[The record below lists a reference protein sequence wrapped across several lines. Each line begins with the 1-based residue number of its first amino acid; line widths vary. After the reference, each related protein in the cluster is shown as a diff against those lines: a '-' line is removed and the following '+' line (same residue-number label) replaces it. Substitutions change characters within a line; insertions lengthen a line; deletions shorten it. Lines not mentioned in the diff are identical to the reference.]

1 MQRNE
6 HGKATHIFTACLHG
20 VLVACNLAEYRKRI
34 DGRLFT
40 SGPILPDLEIGGCL
54 PAGDI
59 NEEVLHEEMS
69 SDNLLED
76 LEVAVDLRGEV

>member
-6 HGKATHIFTACLHG
+6 HGKATHIFTACLHD
-20 VLVACNLAEYRKRI
+20 VLVVCSLAEDRKRI

-40 SGPILPDLEIGGCL
+40 SCPILPDLEIGGCL
-54 PAGDI
+54 GAGDI
-59 NEEVLHEEMS
+59 NKEVLHQEMP

-76 LEVAVDLRGEV
+76 LEVAVQVRREV